1 MATHIKLLIEGFLKK
16 KKEDCAEQDKIED
29 VLNQS
34 LDKETKKHISLK
46 NISKGVLILH
56 SDSSSF
62 TYNFNLKKEKI
73 LAQIQK
79 EFPKIKGVKVKIG

>member
-16 KKEDCAEQDKIED
+16 KKEDCAEQEKIEAI
-29 VLNQS
+29 LTRL

-46 NISKGVLILH
+46 NISKGHLVLH

-62 TYNFNLKKEKI
+62 TYNFNLKKAKI
-73 LAQIQK
+73 LKEIQK
-79 EFPKIKGVKVKIG
+79 EFPQIQGVKVKIG

>member
-16 KKEDCAEQDKIED
+16 KKEDCAEQEKIEEI
-29 VLNQS
+29 LNRF
-34 LDKETKKHISLK
+34 LDKETKKHINPKS
-46 NISKGVLILH
+46 ISRGKLILH

-73 LAQIQK
+73 LKEIQK
-79 EFPKIKGVKVKIG
+79 EFPEIKGIRVKIG